1 MKKLFLAIT
10 IIFSLLL
17 SSCATFNPNV
27 SSTNLNHTQVL
38 LSSNNFQIIKK
49 VQGSATAVY
58 IFGIGGLMKKGLVA
72 SARAKLYEEANLS
85 GSQIIIS
92 EHTEWKSSN
101 IIPYVWGS
109 ATVTTSGYVV
119 EFKDK

>member
-38 LSSNNFQIIKK
+38 LSSNNFQIIKR

>member
-38 LSSNNFQIIKK
+38 LSSNNFQIIKR
-49 VQGSATAVY
+49 VQGTATAVY